1 MIYLEMLNSWQKA
14 VSSSYVLGKTKLLG
28 LHQLLQIK
36 LSTYLVGQSCFVTL
50 GFELLLKKLLLQK
63 LFYYCM
69 MYYPDGKSNT
79 LYYS

>member
-1 MIYLEMLNSWQKA
+1 MICLEMLNSWQEA
-14 VSSSYVLGKTKLLG
+14 VSSSFVLEKTKLLG
-28 LHQLLQIK
+28 HQLLQIK
-36 LSTYLVGQSCFVTL
+36 LATYLVGQSCFVTL
-50 GFELLLKKLLLQK
+50 GFELLLKELLLQK